1 VTRVVVLTETS
12 GWGGTEVNTL
22 GVIEALAAAGHEV
35 THLQIGHDVYRQ
47 VGPPPVGTYQTEAV
61 PVAPYRNL
69 RFPPLGWWLRLLRPL
84 RPDVVVLSKGG
95 FDLRSAALDV
105 AARAVARRYVTLE
118 HHPAA
123 LPPPRTSRRHLG
135 GLVPGLALWWWR
147 QYGLERVRG
156 RAHVAAPHRV
166 ITDSRRVT
174 DLLVRYYGLD
184 LGKTFLV
191 PWGVDP
197 AVFAF
202 RAEPRAE
209 LRARWAIPPAALVL
223 GSVGRLEPVKAPER
237 AVRAF
242 AAVRRRLPAL
252 DAWLVL
258 AGTGSQLEPVRALAV
273 ELGVADRVVTP
284 GFVARAADALA
295 ALDVYVMPSR
305 EEGLGMALL
314 EAMACERAC
323 VAMHSGGPADI
334 LTRPELGWLTP
345 ADDEPAFT
353 DAVLAA
359 VRRDAPDRAA
369 MGRAARAHVER
380 HFGFARQVGQ
390 VAELVATV

>member
-1 VTRVVVLTETS
+1 
-12 GWGGTEVNTL
+12 
-22 GVIEALAAAGHEV
+22 
-35 THLQIGHDVYRQ
+35 
-47 VGPPPVGTYQTEAV
+47 V
-61 PVAPYRNL
+61 PIAPYRNL
-69 RFPPLGWWLRLLRPL
+69 RSAPLGWWLRLLRPL
-84 RPDVVVLSKGG
+84 KPDVLVLSKGA
-95 FDLRSAALDV
+95 FDLRSAALDL
-105 AARAVARRYVTLE
+105 AARIVARRYVTVE

-147 QYGLERVRG
+147 YYGLERVRG

-174 DLLVRYYGLD
+174 DLLVRYYRLD
-184 LGKTFLV
+184 LSKTFLV

-202 RAEPRAE
+202 RAEARAE
-209 LRARWAIPPAALVL
+209 LRARWSIPPAALVL

-242 AAVRRRLPAL
+242 AAVRRHLPAL
-252 DAWLVL
+252 DTWLVL
-258 AGTGSQLEPVRALAV
+258 AGTGSQLEPVRSLAAD
-273 ELGVADRVVTP
+273 LGVADRVITP

-359 VRRDAPDRAA
+359 VRRDASGRAA
-369 MGRAARAHVER
+369 MGRAARAHVKQ
-380 HFGFARQVGQ
+380 HFDFARQVGR
-390 VAELVATV
+390 VAELVVSA